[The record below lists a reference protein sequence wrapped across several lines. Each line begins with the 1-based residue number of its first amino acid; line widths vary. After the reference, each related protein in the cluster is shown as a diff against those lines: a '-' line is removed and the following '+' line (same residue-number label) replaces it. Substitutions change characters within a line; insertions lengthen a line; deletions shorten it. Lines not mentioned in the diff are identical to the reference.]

1 MTNDTIIL
9 VDAYAQIYRGFFAVR
24 NLTNSKGQATN
35 AVFVMAK
42 FLLKLHSDHNTPYGA
57 FLFDVGKPAFRL
69 EIAPAYKANRP
80 PMPDDLRSQ
89 VPHIKELATAFGWK
103 IFSQEGYEADDLI
116 AAMADEFQPNPVTII
131 SGDKDLSQIV
141 SKRVTILTHD
151 RNNGGFES
159 RGVDEI
165 QEKFGVK
172 PSQIVDYLA
181 MLGDSS
187 DNIPG
192 VPGIGAKT
200 AAALLK
206 QHGSIEKMLESPGII
221 ENEKVKNKLVECAET
236 LKKNIKLITLKTIVP
251 EKSWQSLQDLKK
263 LPPDWRKIADICE
276 QLELRTILKDIPD
289 STRETDLFSVT
300 PPEEPIARPVS
311 YTPDLFGDFK

>member
-1 MTNDTIIL
+1 
-9 VDAYAQIYRGFFAVR
+9 
-24 NLTNSKGQATN
+24 
-35 AVFVMAK
+35 
-42 FLLKLHSDHNTPYGA
+42 
-57 FLFDVGKPAFRL
+57 
-69 EIAPAYKANRP
+69 
-80 PMPDDLRSQ
+80 
-89 VPHIKELATAFGWK
+89 
-103 IFSQEGYEADDLI
+103 
-116 AAMADEFQPNPVTII
+116 
-131 SGDKDLSQIV
+131 
-141 SKRVTILTHD
+141 
-151 RNNGGFES
+151 
-159 RGVDEI
+159 
-165 QEKFGVK
+165 
-172 PSQIVDYLA
+172 